1 MQDLC
6 RGNYKTIRTLELN
19 TMKDAMFMNR
29 RIQNCMILFF
39 FFQLIHRFSAMTLT
53 VLIFPLIQKITP
65 KLYVQEQSAKNKGK
79 HS

>member
-1 MQDLC
+1 
-6 RGNYKTIRTLELN
+6 
-19 TMKDAMFMNR
+19 
-29 RIQNCMILFF
+29 
-39 FFQLIHRFSAMTLT
+39 MTLT